1 MKTGF
6 EPIKINKLA
15 LTIKDRLLANMTP
28 NKNLAP
34 NNLQPESNLFEQFSL
49 RSLRVKET
57 VKSKITDNR
66 CFKLGLSISLA
77 ATINF
82 PDSNQV
88 VHAAEV
94 EHQRISSSI
103 TSSAKDMQLRRY
115 RNRITNFLP
124 RILNFAPFSNQDQS
138 AKAII
143 RSSNKSLKL
152 RTASS
157 QPDNS
162 NQINRV
168 NLLADQTNSAAAS
181 KQRIH
186 TVQRGD
192 TLNQIAKKYQV
203 SNQEL
208 VKLNQ
213 IKNSNIIFV
222 GQQLKIPPTAIGG
235 ISLDISHHNHTSP
248 DISQTIRQPVAS
260 SSNVSAQRAA
270 KIPLPNNLSEVE
282 HQESVSKV
290 NSEDPRIDKLRAE
303 IELLRAQYRQ
313 EKQPVNETA
322 ISASLVNISNH
333 ASQSKLTDRSQ
344 SNREQQSETIAKLD
358 SPQLKYN
365 LKTDLFEEDLIA
377 LTLPPLPDSEEYLPS
392 GFDGYIWPAQG
403 VLTSGYGWRWGR
415 LHRGIDIAAPI
426 GTPIVAAASGKVI
439 GAGWHGGYGNLIK
452 LEHLDGS
459 VTLYAHNSRILVS
472 HGQQVDQ
479 GEQIAEMGSTGNS
492 TGSHLHFEIHSQN
505 QEVIN
510 PLALLDHN

>member
-1 MKTGF
+1 
-6 EPIKINKLA
+6 
-15 LTIKDRLLANMTP
+15 MTP

-358 SPQLKYN
+358 SP
-365 LKTDLFEEDLIA
+365 
-377 LTLPPLPDSEEYLPS
+377 
-392 GFDGYIWPAQG
+392 
-403 VLTSGYGWRWGR
+403 
-415 LHRGIDIAAPI
+415 
-426 GTPIVAAASGKVI
+426 
-439 GAGWHGGYGNLIK
+439 
-452 LEHLDGS
+452 
-459 VTLYAHNSRILVS
+459 
-472 HGQQVDQ
+472 
-479 GEQIAEMGSTGNS
+479 
-492 TGSHLHFEIHSQN
+492 
-505 QEVIN
+505 
-510 PLALLDHN
+510 